1 MAVKDERGNWIDAK
15 GDAIPPK
22 YIDPVDKKR
31 DVLVEKLIRKA
42 VKLSKALAE
51 FKEEAFD
58 EIEKYLSWVKEK
70 YGVNLYTDKGNKQ
83 LSNFSNTQRIDVL
96 VASIVEFDERIAMA
110 KQLIDECIHEW
121 SGGANDKIR
130 MLVEHA
136 FKVDKKGNLD
146 KQRILS
152 LKQLKINDKKWKRAM
167 ELINDSLKIVN
178 KRRYIRFLVKNEK
191 GEFETI
197 FLDIAKL

>member
-136 FKVDKKGNLD
+136 FKVDKKA
-146 KQRILS
+146 I
-152 LKQLKINDKKWKRAM
+152 
-167 ELINDSLKIVN
+167 
-178 KRRYIRFLVKNEK
+178 
-191 GEFETI
+191 
-197 FLDIAKL
+197 